1 MTSEFTSGNL
11 KEICRLV
18 ELGPHG
24 RTQLKWVSEIYNGRA
39 RTGLIWLRIGA
50 NVGLL

>member
-1 MTSEFTSGNL
+1 M
-11 KEICRLV
+11 KAIYHLV
-18 ELGPHG
+18 ELGSHG
-24 RTQLKWVSEIYNGRA
+24 RTKLKWASEKYNGRA

>member
-1 MTSEFTSGNL
+1 MPSKFTIGNL
-11 KEICRLV
+11 KEICHLE
-18 ELGPHG
+18 ELGQQG
-24 RTQLKWVSEIYNGRA
+24 RTKLKWVSEKFNGRA

>member
-1 MTSEFTSGNL
+1 L
-11 KEICRLV
+11 KEIFHLE
-18 ELGPHG
+18 ELGQHG
-24 RTQLKWVSEIYNGRA
+24 RAKLKWVSEKYNGRA